1 VVTPEPA
8 FERTFA
14 GQAFPTC
21 SIPVSVSSSI
31 KYHQFSQHHAMSA
44 IEINV
49 GQLGIRY
56 LIDGSHSASMG
67 MFELTVPPGS
77 NVPPPHSHS
86 NNEELVY
93 VLEGTLRYT
102 VGADTRDLTAGQ
114 GMHTPRGT
122 VHAFS
127 NPSDSLARALIILSP
142 DIGAQYFQDIAAVAN
157 AGDPPDK
164 AALVAVMRRY
174 GLVPSAPK

>member
-1 VVTPEPA
+1 
-8 FERTFA
+8 
-14 GQAFPTC
+14 
-21 SIPVSVSSSI
+21 
-31 KYHQFSQHHAMSA
+31 MSE

-56 LIDGSHSASMG
+56 LIDGSQSASLG

-93 VLEGTLRYT
+93 VLQGTLRYT
-102 VGADTRDLTAGQ
+102 VGADTRDLAIGQ
-114 GMHTPRGT
+114 SMHTPRGT

-127 NPSDSLARALIILSP
+127 NPFDSTARALIILSP
-142 DIGAQYFQDIAAVAN
+142 DIGAQYFKDVAAVMT
-157 AGDPPDK
+157 AGGPPDK
-164 AALVAVMRRY
+164 AALVAVMSRY